1 MNGLLCP
8 DAEEIT
14 VTFSLN
20 SDILEST
27 HQTLSI
33 PVKKLEE
40 AEEESEGDDGAELP

>member
-40 AEEESEGDDGAELP
+40 AEESKDDDEAESP